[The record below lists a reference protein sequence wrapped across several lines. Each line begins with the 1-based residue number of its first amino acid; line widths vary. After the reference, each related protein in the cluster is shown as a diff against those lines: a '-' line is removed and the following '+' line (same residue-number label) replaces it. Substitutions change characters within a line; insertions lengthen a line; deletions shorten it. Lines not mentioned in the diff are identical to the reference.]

1 MASEAFVLPPWGFQ
15 SSQGTKKTP
24 LHLYIHNSPL
34 MHFEMPLNLN
44 VSQHK
49 IYYYAIGEE
58 NGGTSPRHHKY
69 KAVVFLGLQ
78 STKVAQSLA
87 FSFLCKNLIYFG
99 LL

>member
-15 SSQGTKKTP
+15 SSQRTKKTP

-34 MHFEMPLNLN
+34 MHFEMPLNLH

-49 IYYYAIGEE
+49 IYYAIGEE

-69 KAVVFLGLQ
+69 KAVVFRSAIYQSSPISGIFFSLQ
-78 STKVAQSLA
+78 KPYL
-87 FSFLCKNLIYFG
+87 F
-99 LL
+99 